1 MSSTQQLRNLPAV
14 DEILRHQQLAHITE
28 RYARPQ
34 IVTWIRNAVDECRHK
49 LLQGQ
54 SLDKDAAAAFVIER
68 TLAHAQAESGCRL
81 QAVVNAT
88 GILLHTNLGRAPL
101 AEQAVQR
108 MQQVSGYAN
117 VELNLQSGKRNQ
129 RAERVC
135 RLLSQLTAAEDA
147 IVVNNCAAATMLVLQ
162 TMAAGREIIVS
173 RGQLVEIGGG
183 FRLPEV
189 FAASGAKL
197 KEVGTT
203 NRTYC
208 RDYETAITENT
219 AAIIR
224 VHRSNFYQTGFV
236 TEPDIVDLVA
246 LGKDRSVPV
255 IDDVGSGCVHDL
267 TAFGLQEPSVSA
279 SVAAGADLTLFSG
292 DKLFGGPQAG
302 IVVGRSKWISQI
314 RTNPMMRALRIDK
327 VTLAALEATTEIHLS
342 GNALTQ
348 IPLLQMLSR
357 TPQDVRQA
365 CEDLARHI
373 RSVSLPA
380 ANAAP
385 AVDVVECTSQVGGG
399 SVPGSQIQSFGIR
412 ISGINSDLLA
422 QQIRT
427 GTPAVL
433 GRIQDD
439 ALLLDLR
446 TVDPSQYQVLATALT
461 TALRSVCGSQHSAD
475 DESQGDG

>member
-1 MSSTQQLRNLPAV
+1 
-14 DEILRHQQLAHITE
+14 
-28 RYARPQ
+28 
-34 IVTWIRNAVDECRHK
+34 
-49 LLQGQ
+49 
-54 SLDKDAAAAFVIER
+54 
-68 TLAHAQAESGCRL
+68 
-81 QAVVNAT
+81 
-88 GILLHTNLGRAPL
+88 
-101 AEQAVQR
+101 
-108 MQQVSGYAN
+108 
-117 VELNLQSGKRNQ
+117 
-129 RAERVC
+129 
-135 RLLSQLTAAEDA
+135 
-147 IVVNNCAAATMLVLQ
+147 
-162 TMAAGREIIVS
+162 
-173 RGQLVEIGGG
+173 
-183 FRLPEV
+183 
-189 FAASGAKL
+189 
-197 KEVGTT
+197 
-203 NRTYC
+203 
-208 RDYETAITENT
+208 
-219 AAIIR
+219 
-224 VHRSNFYQTGFV
+224 
-236 TEPDIVDLVA
+236 
-246 LGKDRSVPV
+246 
-255 IDDVGSGCVHDL
+255 
-267 TAFGLQEPSVSA
+267 
-279 SVAAGADLTLFSG
+279 
-292 DKLFGGPQAG
+292 
-302 IVVGRSKWISQI
+302 
-314 RTNPMMRALRIDK
+314 